1 MSRLTTV
8 NIPQLSHTAIGFDKF
23 FDAIEKQFANN
34 IQGTSFPPYNIV
46 KVNDDEFLI
55 TMAVAGFKS
64 DDIEMT
70 QTGNNLVVEGK
81 NSATS
86 SETVTYLHKGIASR
100 NFRREF
106 TLADYVNVTN
116 TWLEDGMLNITLV
129 REIPEE
135 KQPKKIQI
143 NTAKSIE
150 NK

>member
-1 MSRLTTV
+1 MSRLTTA

-23 FDAIEKQFANN
+23 FDTIEKQFANN
-34 IQGTSFPPYNIV
+34 LQGTSFPPYNIV
-46 KVNDDEFLI
+46 KMNEDEFRI

-70 QTGNNLVVEGK
+70 QVGNNLVIEGK
-81 NSATS
+81 NSDVS
-86 SETVTYLHKGIASR
+86 DRGVTYLHKGIASR

-106 TLADYVNVTN
+106 TLADYVNVTD
-116 TWLEDGMLNITLV
+116 TWLEDGMLNITLI

-135 KQPKKIQI
+135 KQPKKIKI

-150 NK
+150 DK